1 MVYLNSCKISKLQ
14 NLCNQGNMAKSHES
28 CLSQY
33 NYIVMIGLEHMSSN
47 TEDENNIPVT
57 VNLNKN
63 GELQI
68 SGLDESIVSEDN
80 VCIYSDKKVTRSK
93 G

>member
-1 MVYLNSCKISKLQ
+1 MCLNSCKVSRLQ
-14 NLCNQGNMAKSHES
+14 NLCNQGNMAKTNES
-28 CLSQY
+28 CLSQH
-33 NYIVMIGLEHMSSN
+33 NYLVMIGFEHINSN
-47 TEDENNIPVT
+47 TRDKNHIPIT
-57 VNLNKN
+57 VNISKN

-80 VCIYSDKKVTRSK
+80 LCIYTDKKVTRSK